1 MTKKMQNLLTFPKL
15 SDPRPPTYITLGTQ
29 KFGNFV
35 LFKTFIREDNQHEDN
50 SHEGQ

>member
-35 LFKTFIREDNQHEDN
+35 LFETPHPLDEFGNIDH
-50 SHEGQ
+50 SLF